1 MMIRC
6 LSAPTSLGA
15 AYLTSFENY
24 SDVPASYD
32 TSVRQLSPEFFRIM
46 LRIRLDLPDPV
57 ITALTANGPLYCTCN
72 NPLTSNDSYHLHV
85 CGKLARSSVHDKVN
99 EAFLQP
105 AKWAK
110 CSVLGDRA
118 FRKCGLAQKPKYP
131 DGAIYG
137 LEFDGGPLVIDT
149 RVVSPLAASNLVLA
163 TTSYCATAL
172 SGRKSK
178 FKEYL
183 DRIPAP
189 ADFSC
194 TDKSMED
201 LYNPL
206 RPIDISDH
214 YGKIRFLPLV
224 VEMYGG
230 CAPEVHYYLSSL
242 ASRLSEQNAHSSH
255 THLYSFFKS
264 ILKKR
269 VSMALAHQVCVNHS
283 RMRHSILTRVLNNTV
298 TTSEPTT
305 GVILDAE

>member
-1 MMIRC
+1 MSKKKKEERFI
-6 LSAPTSLGA
+6 
-15 AYLTSFENY
+15 
-24 SDVPASYD
+24 
-32 TSVRQLSPEFFRIM
+32 
-46 LRIRLDLPDPV
+46 
-57 ITALTANGPLYCTCN
+57 
-72 NPLTSNDSYHLHV
+72 
-85 CGKLARSSVHDKVN
+85 
-99 EAFLQP
+99 
-105 AKWAK
+105 
-110 CSVLGDRA
+110 

-149 RVVSPLAASNLVLA
+149 RVVSPLAASNLALA

-189 ADFSC
+189 ADFRC
-194 TDKSMED
+194 TEKSMED

-230 CAPEVHYYLSSL
+230 CAPEVHFLL
-242 ASRLSEQNAHSSH
+242 LAFASRLAEQNPQLPSD
-255 THLYSFFKS
+255 HLYPYYKS

-269 VSMALAHQVCVNHS
+269 VSMALAHQVCINHS
-283 RMRHSILTRVLNNTV
+283 KLRYSLLTRPRGDDTG
-298 TTSEPTT
+298 TSIGSS
-305 GVILDAE
+305 GVNPGVV